1 MNKDEKNLLEELSN
15 SVDSKMNYNDISNEI
30 NFSKYEKKKSFS
42 FLFQKRL
49 VLTFSSFILVLV
61 LIITVVL
68 FPNKNNNEDK
78 PGDTPNYGENDD
90 NGNSDE
96 DEFLGDSNNSD
107 EGLNKNINIYNGF
120 VKDDFEGS
128 IGKGPI
134 YESSGPSA
142 PPPVIDGYFNVYDN
156 NIFDEEENGDLTQ
169 NPSSKPNDFFDISY
183 FKYIYEVEYKNTSN
197 LEYICV
203 YIEKE
208 LAEKIYEECN
218 DVCDAKVASPL
229 NNVNGSIV
237 DWFYSNSYYDEN
249 KVIWCSF
256 NDKDKIYKEVNG
268 YLCVGVYQIQER
280 IISREI
286 FSNTIV
292 NITDYIYSSLSFIE
306 NGGEYLIPVRY
317 ELTNYITWH
326 ASKIIIDETNKERLF
341 MYSSEFECSIDIE
354 ANTIRLKTLAVQ
366 NEEEL
371 DKISST
377 LLKDYHILSNKIIVE
392 NEYPDKEFG
401 DKTYITYKYTELVQ
415 ILQDLA
421 KVK

>member
-1 MNKDEKNLLEELSN
+1 MN
-15 SVDSKMNYNDISNEI
+15 
-30 NFSKYEKKKSFS
+30 
-42 FLFQKRL
+42 
-49 VLTFSSFILVLV
+49 
-61 LIITVVL
+61 
-68 FPNKNNNEDK
+68 
-78 PGDTPNYGENDD
+78 G
-90 NGNSDE
+90 
-96 DEFLGDSNNSD
+96 
-107 EGLNKNINIYNGF
+107 
-120 VKDDFEGS
+120 
-128 IGKGPI
+128 
-134 YESSGPSA
+134 
-142 PPPVIDGYFNVYDN
+142 
-156 NIFDEEENGDLTQ
+156 
-169 NPSSKPNDFFDISY
+169 
-183 FKYIYEVEYKNTSN
+183 
-197 LEYICV
+197 
-203 YIEKE
+203 
-208 LAEKIYEECN
+208 
-218 DVCDAKVASPL
+218 ASPL

-249 KVIWCSF
+249 KVIWCSY

-392 NEYPDKEFG
+392 NIDLEEDINISCAHSYEADAIAANKFNPTDDVILWNYCSFIAAKHSLQRTGLSSLGLNGTLASLPHFAH
-401 DKTYITYKYTELVQ
+401 TEM
-415 ILQDLA
+415 
-421 KVK
+421 